1 MSSAAIR
8 PFTKDEINAL
18 PIRTYEGPVRVVCS
32 TGELEDALATLSGDP
47 LLGFDTEARPSFRR
61 GRSYATS
68 LLQLAGA
75 HEVLLIRLK
84 AVDMLPALLSL
95 LENPAIIKA
104 GVAIG
109 DDMKGLQR
117 LRAFTPAGHVDLSQL
132 ARSLGLG
139 CFGLRPLAAV
149 LLQCRISKGAQCSN
163 WENATLTAA
172 QIRYAATDAWIG
184 RELYLRLCA
193 LRAERDRAAGR

>member
-1 MSSAAIR
+1 MNCTAIR
-8 PFTKDEINAL
+8 PFTKDEINEL
-18 PIRTYEGPVRVVCS
+18 PISTYEGPVRVVCS
-32 TGELEDALATLSGDP
+32 TQELEDALETLTGEA

-61 GRSYATS
+61 GRSYGTS
-68 LLQLAGA
+68 LLQLAGSN
-75 HEVLLIRLK
+75 EVLLIRLK
-84 AVDMLPALLSL
+84 NVDMVPTLVAL

-117 LRAFTPAGHVDLSQL
+117 LSPFIPAGHVDLSQM

-139 CFGLRPLAAV
+139 CFGLRPLAAA

-184 RELYLRLCA
+184 RKLYLRLSA
-193 LRAERDRAAGR
+193 LRAERGGTVAG